1 MINFKL
7 NGLEVQAQPGS
18 TILDACKF
26 YGIDIPTLCYYEGLE
41 PYGGCRLC
49 LVEIGEGSKTKI
61 VSSCTYRIEEG
72 LNVRTNT
79 RRVIQARK
87 IMIELHLA
95 MCPDSKTIQDL
106 ASKFN
111 VRQIRFQVKHED
123 CVLCGRCVR
132 MCKEQMQSGAIGFVE
147 RGYKKKIMT
156 PFNQRSETCRLCGGC
171 IYVCPA
177 CQLRCQG
184 PDAETDICSGCL
196 SLEPT
201 CIETHDDYQCWMG
214 TTGDCGTCEGRPD
227 QKKTPDAKRSTPH
240 AKK

>member
-1 MINFKL
+1 MITFRL
-7 NGLEVQAQPGS
+7 NGLEVQAQEGS
-18 TILDACKF
+18 TILDTCKF

-49 LVEIGEGSKTKI
+49 LVEIGEGDKTKI
-61 VSSCTYRIEEG
+61 VSSCTYRVEEG

-79 RRVIQARK
+79 RRVIHARK

-111 VRQIRFQVKHED
+111 VRKIRFQVRHED

-156 PFNQRSETCRLCGGC
+156 PFNQRSEACRLCGGC

-184 PDAETDICSGCL
+184 PDAKTDICSGCL

-227 QKKTPDAKRSTPH
+227 QKKTDKR
-240 AKK
+240 